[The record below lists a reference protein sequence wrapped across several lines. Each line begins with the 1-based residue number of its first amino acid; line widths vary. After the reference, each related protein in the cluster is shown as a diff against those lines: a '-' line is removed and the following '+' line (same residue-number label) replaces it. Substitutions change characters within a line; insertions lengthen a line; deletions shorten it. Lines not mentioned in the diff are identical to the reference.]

1 MSGQLY
7 IYKSHRFPTAL
18 PSPSRQWGQG
28 WKKFYLLSFYWDF
41 TLACIYPLEGA
52 NHFRFSS
59 RSAPKTIEYDWI
71 RILQRFPISDRVSR
85 TWQWIEPKE
94 PQRCNCETDK
104 SKWNGPNGQIHDEA
118 AGSLLRRIDEQQVI
132 INEAGLHR
140 LSDCLM
146 KCLKCMK
153 TFIAS
158 WIWFS
163 WLVYELLIK
172 KCKSRRKRCRWIGD
186 YDTKGPPLGIHYANQ
201 NAQSRER
208 NVKGKPRTKHTKCAV
223 RADQSNSPNW
233 CFGNYCSSVAPRPG
247 HSSIY
252 AS

>member
-1 MSGQLY
+1 MDGQLYISIYLPPFQHHHHPHHHLKMSGQLY

-41 TLACIYPLEGA
+41 TLACIYPLKGA

-132 INEAGLHR
+132 INDREGELHR

-172 KCKSRRKRCRWIGD
+172 NMQKSTKKMPLDWWLWHEGTSIGDTLCKSKCTEQRAQCKRK
-186 YDTKGPPLGIHYANQ
+186 T
-201 NAQSRER
+201 
-208 NVKGKPRTKHTKCAV
+208 
-223 RADQSNSPNW
+223 
-233 CFGNYCSSVAPRPG
+233 
-247 HSSIY
+247 
-252 AS
+252 

>member
-1 MSGQLY
+1 MIYAVLSRDNFCREFTHFWVENFQASKSACVKKRTNIRYVIEVHSGVSISY
-7 IYKSHRFPTAL
+7 TECC
-18 PSPSRQWGQG
+18 
-28 WKKFYLLSFYWDF
+28 LSNDQQ
-41 TLACIYPLEGA
+41 
-52 NHFRFSS
+52 FS
-59 RSAPKTIEYDWI
+59 
-71 RILQRFPISDRVSR
+71 ISDRLSR

-132 INEAGLHR
+132 INEGGLHR

-163 WLVYELLIK
+163 WLVYELLVK

-208 NVKGKPRTKHTKCAV
+208 NVKGKPRTITYKVCCV

-233 CFGNYCSSVAPRPG
+233 CFGNYCSSGALRPG
-247 HSSIY
+247 LSSIY

>member
-1 MSGQLY
+1 M
-7 IYKSHRFPTAL
+7 
-18 PSPSRQWGQG
+18 
-28 WKKFYLLSFYWDF
+28 
-41 TLACIYPLEGA
+41 
-52 NHFRFSS
+52 
-59 RSAPKTIEYDWI
+59 
-71 RILQRFPISDRVSR
+71 
-85 TWQWIEPKE
+85 
-94 PQRCNCETDK
+94 
-104 SKWNGPNGQIHDEA
+104 
-118 AGSLLRRIDEQQVI
+118 
-132 INEAGLHR
+132 HR

-233 CFGNYCSSVAPRPG
+233 CFGNYCSGALRPG

-252 AS
+252 ASWSSFYCLWCLSTTIPWICFTMQYYHCFHRHHLGLNNMNNMTNWYFCSCQQGISWWCLDHSDSDQHTSFNVITPWCSSH